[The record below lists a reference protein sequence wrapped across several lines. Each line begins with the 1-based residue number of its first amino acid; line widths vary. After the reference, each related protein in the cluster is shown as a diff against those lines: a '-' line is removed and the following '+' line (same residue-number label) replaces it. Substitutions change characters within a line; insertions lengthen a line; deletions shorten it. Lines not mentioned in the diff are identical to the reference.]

1 MKFMFLVGLALSL
14 TSDPLLADP
23 WMGQAPES
31 PYLAYL
37 QALPD
42 CGFGAIEYWGQNGF
56 QPCDLRNIRPR
67 ANRFERKRDD
77 HESND

>member
-1 MKFMFLVGLALSL
+1 MKFAFLIGMASSL
-14 TSDPLLADP
+14 TSGPLSAEP

-31 PYLAYL
+31 RYLAYL

-42 CGFGAIEYWGQNGF
+42 CGFGAIEYWGQSGF

-67 ANRFERKRDD
+67 TNRFERRGDD
-77 HESND
+77 HESN